1 MTEQLHITQCDDPTY
16 LPFAKT
22 RIKAMRATGQKF
34 LSQKFD
40 VGGVRVDV
48 RIEGE
53 HSFVSIS
60 GGEGWYSIYPTSKE
74 HPDGVRQVITPE
86 GETISVTPFA
96 VARPDGSTR
105 AHKEYVTG
113 RFDWVSYD
121 GVKKDGT
128 VKYGKHLI
136 TFDGDTDGRYPQV
149 HDPIGVWT
157 SLHSI
162 IIDGKPA
169 YIEGVV
175 SGIALTRVALAGE
188 TSKKDYVIYAS
199 VEFITPGVTT
209 ANFFA
214 LPYKSA
220 VSAPP
225 TAAPVAIGSINVAGR
240 VRQPFYFDG
249 RGEKFVTYAND
260 PPTGTANVIVHG
272 TIGFDGSSFSVSATF
287 ETFATAIASQ
297 SSDGGPVDPFLGGSS
312 TSTSSGGSRALFGA
326 DLSAAG
332 ETRLLTSRFIT
343 YSTATTS
350 AVGYMYGG
358 SGAYSYTATAYS
370 LTTLLINETEVYSA
384 GTSVT
389 QRNTLSASSVL
400 DERST
405 YTTHRGAA
413 FDVDARYYAAV
424 WVAYY
429 RSRQLVSILTDF
441 SYSLTN
447 KLLPSTM
454 TIHTRFG
461 DDHESKIIRVFDG
474 DNTVPA
480 GGLEGLAQ
488 VDYPQHLFINMGAKL
503 FATRNAGSYMFCASL
518 PLGHYP
524 EYAAYFQYVNLEPLV
539 MRKTSTGTA
548 KPINHEKLGVADDTE
563 IWHFPITL
571 IHSLSAVKL

>member
-1 MTEQLHITQCDDPTY
+1 M
-16 LPFAKT
+16 
-22 RIKAMRATGQKF
+22 MRATGLKF

-53 HSFVSIS
+53 HSFVSI
-60 GGEGWYSIYPTSKE
+60 GGGGGWYSIYPTSKE
-74 HPDGVRQVITPE
+74 HPSGVTEIVTPE

-96 VARPDGSTR
+96 IARPDGSTR
-105 AHKEYVTG
+105 PHKEYITG

-121 GVKKDGT
+121 GVNQHGVT
-128 VKYGKHLI
+128 KYGKHLI
-136 TFDGDTDGRYPQV
+136 TFDGATDGRYPRV
-149 HDPIGVWT
+149 HDPLGVWT
-157 SLHSI
+157 SLQSI
-162 IIDGKPA
+162 VIDGRPA

-175 SGIALTRVALAGE
+175 SGIALTRVTLAGE

-214 LPYKSA
+214 LPYKAA

-225 TAAPVAIGSINVAGR
+225 ASAPVAIGSINIAGR

-272 TIGFDGSSFSVSATF
+272 TIGFDGSDFSVSATF
-287 ETFATAIASQ
+287 EAFATAIASQ
-297 SSDGGPVDPFLGGSS
+297 SSEGELIDPFIGGTS
-312 TSTSSGGSRALFGA
+312 TNTSSGGSKALFGA

-332 ETRLLTSRFIT
+332 ETRLLTSMFIT
-343 YSTATTS
+343 SSTNTTT
-350 AVGYMYGG
+350 AVGYMNGG
-358 SGAYSYTATAYS
+358 SGAYSYTANASS
-370 LTTLLINETEVYSA
+370 LTTLLINETVVYSS
-384 GTSVT
+384 GSRVT
-389 QRNTLSASSVL
+389 QLNTLSGSGVL
-400 DERST
+400 DERAT
-405 YTTHRGAA
+405 YTTYKGAA

-424 WVAYY
+424 WVEYY
-429 RSRQLVSILTDF
+429 RSRVLVMVLTDF
-441 SYSLTN
+441 SYLQTN
-447 KLLPSTM
+447 ELLPSTM

-461 DDHESKIIRVFDG
+461 DDHESKTIRVFDG
-474 DNTVPA
+474 SNTVPA
-480 GGLEGLAQ
+480 GGLEGL
-488 VDYPQHLFINMGAKL
+488 VLTDYPQHLFVNMGAKL
-503 FATRNAGSYMFCASL
+503 FATRNEGSYMFCASL
-518 PLGHYP
+518 PLGHHP

-539 MRKTSTGTA
+539 MRKTPTGIA

-571 IHSLSAVKL
+571 VHGLNAQRT